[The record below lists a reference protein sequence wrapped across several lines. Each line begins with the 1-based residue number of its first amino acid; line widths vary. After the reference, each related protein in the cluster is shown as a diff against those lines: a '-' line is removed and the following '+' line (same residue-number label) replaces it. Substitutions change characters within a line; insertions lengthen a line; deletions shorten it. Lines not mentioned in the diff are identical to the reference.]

1 MDLNGHNMDLELDN
15 MRTANLIQ
23 NISYFRPGAQF
34 KTKGAVAVGF
44 ILFGTSFLFVN
55 SHLTAHQ
62 ENVKDRVK
70 DLKKISAMLN
80 LPKSLPLRKR
90 HEIFD
95 SYDCCFWC
103 GDLNFR
109 LEQTRE
115 EIIRD
120 IEVVKKHF

>member
-1 MDLNGHNMDLELDN
+1 MIPFLSSF
-15 MRTANLIQ
+15 T
-23 NISYFRPGAQF
+23 
-34 KTKGAVAVGF
+34 GAVAVGF

-80 LPKSLPLRKR
+80 LPKVLPLKKR

-95 SYDCCFWC
+95 SYDCCFWA

-109 LEQTRE
+109 YGRIKHKANNKCITMINDD
-115 EIIRD
+115 EIFLFTGWNSLGKR
-120 IEVVKKHF
+120 

>member
-1 MDLNGHNMDLELDN
+1 MFSL
-15 MRTANLIQ
+15 
-23 NISYFRPGAQF
+23 
-34 KTKGAVAVGF
+34 GAVAVGF

-80 LPKSLPLRKR
+80 LPKVLPLKKR

-95 SYDCCFWC
+95 SYDCCFWA

-109 LEQTRE
+109 LEQSRE

-120 IEVVKKHF
+120 IEDGVSVLETDQLGWLMSRGTIFRGFKVNNT